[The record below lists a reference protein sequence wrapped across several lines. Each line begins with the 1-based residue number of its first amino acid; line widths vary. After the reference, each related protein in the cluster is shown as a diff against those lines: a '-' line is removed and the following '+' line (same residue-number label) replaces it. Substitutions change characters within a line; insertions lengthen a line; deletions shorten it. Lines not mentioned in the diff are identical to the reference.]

1 MSDKRLLMGSELAQ
15 FVLKWTYLGQQCRN
29 IMYAVIETAPDDLT
43 EWTDADAAEAG
54 DILAQNYKSAYQGST
69 AHDAT
74 LDGIDWVWN
83 FAVGTGPLHE
93 GSTLSPALPFTGGE
107 THDGCAN
114 NVSLAIKLG
123 TGLGG
128 RSNHG
133 RFYFVGV
140 NNGLYDVDNPNVLKS
155 GSATAFATN
164 NANFQGDM
172 FEASLS
178 SGNIFSLAVA
188 SFVANGSARVQAVA
202 NKVTAISLTDNTFDS
217 QRRRLPGRGS

>member
-1 MSDKRLLMGSELAQ
+1 MA
-15 FVLKWTYLGQQCRN
+15 
-29 IMYAVIETAPDDLT
+29 
-43 EWTDADAAEAG
+43 
-54 DILAQNYKSAYQGST
+54 
-69 AHDAT
+69 
-74 LDGIDWVWN
+74 
-83 FAVGTGPLHE
+83 
-93 GSTLSPALPFTGGE
+93 GGE

-133 RFYFVGV
+133 RFYFVGI
-140 NNGLYDVDNPNVLKS
+140 NNGLYDVDNPNVLKP
-155 GSATAFATN
+155 GSVTNFGTAN
-164 NANFQGDM
+164 SNFQGVM

-188 SFVANGSARVQAVA
+188 SFVSGGSSRPAVIA